1 MTTDTADKIAKL
13 EAEVAELKAKV
24 SPPKSN
30 FVPMS
35 DAEWIDQ
42 MHQMRERRM
51 SFASNFHPDDLRA
64 MEAACP
70 TPMMKEIALRD
81 ARAPTGP
88 SNMNPSSTSRGGSPA
103 NVPGSGTGWVEPA
116 PLVPP
121 PGLRYVDAQIDAADA
136 RDKAERI
143 RQDVQLK
150 AMEKMA
156 EQTETMRQQT
166 EALGKLVEQKNE

>member
-64 MEAACP
+64 MEAACSTKGGARP
-70 TPMMKEIALRD
+70 RPPRHSPIALDGWHLWSSHRG
-81 ARAPTGP
+81 APWWRRTI
-88 SNMNPSSTSRGGSPA
+88 A
-103 NVPGSGTGWVEPA
+103 NSWP
-116 PLVPP
+116 
-121 PGLRYVDAQIDAADA
+121 R
-136 RDKAERI
+136 
-143 RQDVQLK
+143 
-150 AMEKMA
+150 
-156 EQTETMRQQT
+156 
-166 EALGKLVEQKNE
+166 